1 MSEQT
6 IIVQVEPAPANPE
19 NVQAYLDIFWSF
31 VAIVVAL
38 TCSFPAVGQ
47 LYNFRNY
54 SNSRLILFSN
64 KIPIFAPKQSH

>member
-19 NVQAYLDIFWSF
+19 NVQEYLDIFWSF

-38 TCSFPAVGQ
+38 MCWK
-47 LYNFRNY
+47 
-54 SNSRLILFSN
+54 
-64 KIPIFAPKQSH
+64 KIQRIFDSDDSH